1 MRFTAGELFTV
12 NSRIILQ
19 HTFYSF
25 TAYSYKAYITNPN
38 NMINLPRIYTGQVY
52 RSVKYKKE
60 PRNSQLYSTI
70 DDIE

>member
-1 MRFTAGELFTV
+1 M
-12 NSRIILQ
+12 
-19 HTFYSF
+19 FYSF
-25 TAYSYKAYITNPN
+25 TAYSYKAYITNTN

-60 PRNSQLYSTI
+60 TRNSQLYSTI

>member
-12 NSRIILQ
+12 NSRIKLQ

-25 TAYSYKAYITNPN
+25 TAYSYRAYIINPN
-38 NMINLPRIYTGQVY
+38 NMINLTRINTGQIY

-60 PRNSQLYSTI
+60 TRNSQLYSTM